1 MLPPLVNKE
10 FAQSEQL
17 NQQKSVFQTV
27 GRQVWL
33 LSDSA
38 ETQKETY
45 KALDSAL
52 REQCAEQ
59 SVNYQV
65 VMLQDLIMSVERGH
79 LRLYVKGWPINIYPQ
94 VVYFRGHTPDFK
106 MDGEVTILR
115 HLEKIGCRV
124 VNRLQPMLRCI
135 NKFWTLQEL
144 AGHGI
149 PVPDSLSYGGYLG
162 MQQLIELGE
171 SQLSYPLVVKNT
183 RGCRGNAVFLAG
195 NKGQML
201 EIQHVLKMDTPY
213 LFQQYIKESHGRD
226 VRVMVIG
233 GQVVASAKRISQG
246 GRLQSNF
253 SQGSLPELYTLDESG
268 RNLASRVSEILG
280 MDICAIDLLIR
291 DDGSFCV
298 CEVNSNPG
306 FIPLGKTCNLDIHSL
321 IARHVISFLQNP
333 GNCDNNN

>member
-1 MLPPLVNKE
+1 M
-10 FAQSEQL
+10 EQ
-17 NQQKSVFQTV
+17 NGTANGTHQGVFQHV

-45 KALDSAL
+45 KALDAAL

-79 LRLYVKGWPINIYPQ
+79 LR
-94 VVYFRGHTPDFK
+94 
-106 MDGEVTILR
+106 
-115 HLEKIGCRV
+115 
-124 VNRLQPMLRCI
+124 
-135 NKFWTLQEL
+135 
-144 AGHGI
+144 
-149 PVPDSLSYGGYLG
+149 GYLG
-162 MQQLIELGE
+162 MQELIELGE
-171 SQLSYPLVVKNT
+171 SRLSYPLVVKNT

-253 SQGSLPELYTLDESG
+253 SQGSLPELYPLDESG

-333 GNCDNNN
+333 GNCNNN